1 MHPVAR
7 YSQIRSHAQS
17 FRRVA
22 KRSWL
27 GSITDRGRSVG
38 MVSVSHRPMLSS
50 WFCWTIDV
58 SYEVTAGSTAAVRS
72 SMPTISSSVIWWK
85 SA

>member
-38 MVSVSHRPMLSS
+38 HGVGEPSTDVVIMVLL
-50 WFCWTIDV
+50 DD
-58 SYEVTAGSTAAVRS
+58 
-72 SMPTISSSVIWWK
+72 
-85 SA
+85 